1 MRRGS
6 SFVPFLLVFPSLT
19 CPSASPLWWP
29 PAISTL
35 LLLAAAIQTPI
46 LAANLSP
53 CFLSCPH
60 SMYSLVAEWSFKTK
74 ILLFPYLK
82 PLVASRCIQNKM
94 QKTLHGLCSRL
105 QMAEIL
111 WLSSLWIWAGL
122 TTVCDRICRSNVL
135 WVQESHQESWS
146 LGQGLLWGK
155 PVFM

>member
-6 SFVPFLLVFPSLT
+6 SFAPLFLVLLSLT

-35 LLLAAAIQTPI
+35 LLPAAIQTPI
-46 LAANLSP
+46 LATNLSP

-82 PLVASRCIQNKM
+82 PLVASRCIQNNM

-111 WLSSLWIWAGL
+111 WLRSLWIWAGL
-122 TTVCDRICRSNVL
+122 TGRSNAL
-135 WVQESHQESWS
+135 WVQESHQESRS